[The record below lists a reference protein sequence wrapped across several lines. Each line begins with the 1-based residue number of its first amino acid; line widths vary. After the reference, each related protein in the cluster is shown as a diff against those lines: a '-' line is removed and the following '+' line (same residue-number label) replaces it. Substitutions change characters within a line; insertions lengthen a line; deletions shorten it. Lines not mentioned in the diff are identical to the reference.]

1 MTIVENPS
9 VKEKT
14 LQFTT
19 EYWKD
24 KGITVLK
31 NHYLLSWE
39 KSQFNLHIWFPEVNN
54 VKQDDLVS
62 GKQWT
67 LTQLRVFLTV
77 ASIPF
82 KEKVHFKNFCTLTVN
97 ARFTN
102 DHTMGKPKTCSCS
115 ILILA
120 LSFLDFGAMCS
131 CT

>member
-1 MTIVENPS
+1 MTIVENSP

-39 KSQFNLHIWFPEVNN
+39 KSQFNLHIWFPEGNN
-54 VKQDDLVS
+54 VKQDDLIS

-67 LTQLRVFLTV
+67 LTQLEF
-77 ASIPF
+77 S
-82 KEKVHFKNFCTLTVN
+82 
-97 ARFTN
+97 
-102 DHTMGKPKTCSCS
+102 
-115 ILILA
+115 
-120 LSFLDFGAMCS
+120 
-131 CT
+131 

>member
-1 MTIVENPS
+1 MTIVENSP

-39 KSQFNLHIWFPEVNN
+39 KSQFNLHIWFPEVNS
-54 VKQDDLVS
+54 VKQDDLIS

-67 LTQLRVFLTV
+67 LTQLEF
-77 ASIPF
+77 S
-82 KEKVHFKNFCTLTVN
+82 
-97 ARFTN
+97 
-102 DHTMGKPKTCSCS
+102 
-115 ILILA
+115 
-120 LSFLDFGAMCS
+120 
-131 CT
+131 

>member
-67 LTQLRVFLTV
+67 LTQLEF
-77 ASIPF
+77 S
-82 KEKVHFKNFCTLTVN
+82 
-97 ARFTN
+97 
-102 DHTMGKPKTCSCS
+102 
-115 ILILA
+115 
-120 LSFLDFGAMCS
+120 
-131 CT
+131 